1 MYKDLTLFRNELK
14 NSKVPRYK
22 MIGIMSEL
30 LLDKDVFK
38 KNSDIVIFLQDVLGL
53 KFKDYVIKSRTLIMA
68 KTGRIVHNLDEKEY
82 MLFKKNLMWFIG
94 NVIDKAREDGNI
106 KKEKNNFDGWLNNIN
121 EK

>member
-82 MLFKKNLMWFIG
+82 MLFKKINLLFTSATSMQLTFLY
-94 NVIDKAREDGNI
+94 AH
-106 KKEKNNFDGWLNNIN
+106 
-121 EK
+121 